1 MSVSLIAVLPVK
13 RFPSAKERLAS
24 GGLSSAQRLA
34 LATGMLSDVLSA
46 LRRCDLVD
54 DIVVVTSEPG
64 AELLARG
71 AGAQVVPDDPTEGHS
86 DAAQRGIDWAVSD
99 GAFHTLVI
107 AGDIPTVDSAEI
119 DSLIESLADDNEV
132 VIIPDRHGSGTN
144 ALILTPAGVISPSF
158 GDGSCGR
165 HQQIAADAG
174 AQARVVTSVGIGLD
188 VDTAADLDSLKR
200 ALESADSSVAPSTR
214 SVIERLGA

>member
-1 MSVSLIAVLPVK
+1 MSLVAVLPVK
-13 RFPSAKERLAS
+13 RFPSAKARLAN

-34 LATGMLSDVLSA
+34 LATGMLSDVLAA

-64 AELLARG
+64 AEALARG
-71 AGAQVVPDDPTEGHS
+71 AGAQVLADDPSEGHS
-86 DAAQRGIDWAVSD
+86 EAAQRGIDWAVAD
-99 GAFHTLVI
+99 GAFHTLLI
-107 AGDIPTVDSAEI
+107 AGDVPAVDPAEI

-158 GDGSCGR
+158 GEGSCER
-165 HQQIAADAG
+165 HQQIAANAG
-174 AQARVVTSVGIGLD
+174 AAARVEPSFGIGLD
-188 VDTAADLDSLKR
+188 IDTAEDLEALSD
-200 ALESADSSVAPSTR
+200 ALETADRSVAPFTR
-214 SVIERLGA
+214 SVIGRLGAR

>member
-1 MSVSLIAVLPVK
+1 MSLVAVLPVK
-13 RFPSAKERLAS
+13 RFPSAKVRLAN

-34 LATGMLSDVLSA
+34 LATGMLSDVLAA

-64 AELLARG
+64 AEALARG
-71 AGAQVVPDDPTEGHS
+71 AGAQVVADDPNEGHNE
-86 DAAQRGIDWAVSD
+86 AAQRGIDWAVAD
-99 GAFHTLVI
+99 GAFHTLLV
-107 AGDIPTVDSAEI
+107 AGDIPAVNPGEL
-119 DSLIESLADDNEV
+119 DSLIESLADNDEV

-158 GDGSCGR
+158 GEGSCQR

-174 AQARVVTSVGIGLD
+174 AQARVETSFGIGLD
-188 VDTAADLDSLKR
+188 VDTADDLD
-200 ALESADSSVAPSTR
+200 ALSAALDGADASVAPYTR
-214 SVIERLGA
+214 AVIGRIGPR